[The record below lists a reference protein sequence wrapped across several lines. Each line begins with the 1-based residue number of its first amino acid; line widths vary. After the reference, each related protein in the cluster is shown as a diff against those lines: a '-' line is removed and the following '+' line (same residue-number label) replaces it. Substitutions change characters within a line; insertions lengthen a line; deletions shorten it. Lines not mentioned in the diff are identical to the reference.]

1 VLIPE
6 RAMDVVVD
14 DPTGAHVEQL
24 LRDHLADM
32 FATSPAESVHAL
44 DVDALAHPS
53 VTFFT
58 AKEDGEILGCG
69 ALKELSAHKGEIKS
83 MRTTEAAR
91 GRGVASVI
99 LERILLEARH
109 RGYSVISLE
118 TGPQNFFA
126 AARRLYEKY
135 GFSECEPFADY
146 TLDPYS
152 VFMSLEL
159 SPAA

>member
-1 VLIPE
+1 
-6 RAMDVVVD
+6 MDVVVD

-44 DVDALAHPS
+44 DGDALSHPD

-58 AKEDGEILGCG
+58 ATENGSTLGCG
-69 ALKELSAHKGEIKS
+69 ALKELSAYGGEIKS
-83 MRTTEAAR
+83 MRTTGAAR

-99 LERILLEARH
+99 LERILLEARN
-109 RGYSVISLE
+109 RGYTTLHLE
-118 TGPQNFFA
+118 TGPQDFFA
-126 AARRLYEKY
+126 PARRLYAKY
-135 GFSECEPFADY
+135 GFVECEPFGDY

-152 VFMSLEL
+152 VFMSLDLESA
-159 SPAA
+159 SPALT